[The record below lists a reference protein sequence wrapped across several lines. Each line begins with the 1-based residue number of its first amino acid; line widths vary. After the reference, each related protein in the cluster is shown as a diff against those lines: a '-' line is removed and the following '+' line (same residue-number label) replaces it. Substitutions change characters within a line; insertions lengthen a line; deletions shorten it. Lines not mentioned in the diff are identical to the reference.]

1 MRPAGERIGGYISS
15 FSNTFGEGR
24 ISKEVAVK
32 ASWTLM
38 CLLLIG
44 FGGCAGRGERI
55 DVAIP
60 GSWAVP
66 AASASTGPRIAVL
79 PFDDQRATQVHLGQR
94 EHLWGGQ
101 SYFDLPGDSVS
112 RATALAV
119 VDYLNRRGWRTSL
132 AHTPAVDGA
141 DVTIM
146 GTLSDLSIHAKSGF
160 MHTDLS
166 AKSSV
171 AFEIKNHS
179 DNTLVR
185 ERVSGSATDQVFWF
199 NQEDARTLLNELL
212 ERNLQKFV
220 SDVRIDERTIRLR

>member
-1 MRPAGERIGGYISS
+1 M
-15 FSNTFGEGR
+15 
-24 ISKEVAVK
+24 K
-32 ASWTLM
+32 ASWTLT
-38 CLLLIG
+38 CFLLIG
-44 FGGCAGRGERI
+44 LGGCAGRGERI

-66 AASASTGPRIAVL
+66 ATSASAGPRIAVL

-94 EHLWGGQ
+94 DHLWGGQ

-132 AHTPAVDGA
+132 ANTPAADGA

-146 GTLSDLSIHAKSGF
+146 GTLSDLSIHAASGF

-166 AKSSV
+166 AKSSL
-171 AFEIKNHS
+171 AFQIKNHS

-185 ERVSGSATDQVFWF
+185 ERVSGSATDRVFWF
-199 NQEDARTLLNELL
+199 NQEDAQTLLNELL
-212 ERNLQKFV
+212 ESNLQKFV
-220 SDVRIDERTIRLR
+220 SDVHIDGRAIRLR